1 MYFTLEQFGP
11 VRIGVEERS
20 WLVLHFMRETCER
33 FSRSR
38 QLPLVLI
45 WVGSPHVGLLR
56 RGPRRR
62 EAECFLQVLSDAHGA
77 EDVEEDEGT
86 IRVVLP
92 EQIPVRDSL
101 NPGYWSEGEVGD
113 NYTDCSF
120 IFLYI

>member
-1 MYFTLEQFGP
+1 
-11 VRIGVEERS
+11 
-20 WLVLHFMRETCER
+20 MRETCER

-92 EQIPVRDSL
+92 EQIPSHIKNTKSGIVCSL
-101 NPGYWSEGEVGD
+101 N
-113 NYTDCSF
+113 
-120 IFLYI
+120 IKKI

>member
-11 VRIGVEERS
+11 VTIGVEERS

-92 EQIPVRDSL
+92 EQIPSHIKNRML
-101 NPGYWSEGEVGD
+101 
-113 NYTDCSF
+113 YTVNALLLLF
-120 IFLYI
+120 